1 MYNMTLCFEIKFANA
16 YWCHT
21 DDSAPSKPAR
31 ALAIYTVHTA
41 ALALEY
47 FVLAIVFHQNLLQW
61 FSLYYAAQSTQEK
74 ENSDFKLGQMEPA

>member
-1 MYNMTLCFEIKFANA
+1 MHIDVTLMTRPPVSQPEL
-16 YWCHT
+16 
-21 DDSAPSKPAR
+21 
-31 ALAIYTVHTA
+31 LAIDIVHTV

-47 FVLAIVFHQNLLQW
+47 FVFAIVFHQNLLQW